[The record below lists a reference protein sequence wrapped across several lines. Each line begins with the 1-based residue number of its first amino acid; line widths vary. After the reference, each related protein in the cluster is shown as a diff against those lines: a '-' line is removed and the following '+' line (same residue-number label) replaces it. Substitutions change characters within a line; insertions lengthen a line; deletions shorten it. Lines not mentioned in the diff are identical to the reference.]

1 MAGFKETPRQ
11 KMIGMMYL
19 VLTALLALNVSKDIL
34 TAFVTVNKSME
45 ETNANFK
52 TKLDETYAKFDQQ
65 KSLSPDK
72 VTEYWQK
79 AQDAKKL
86 SQDLVDYLRVVRNE
100 VITATDRNVKS
111 VQQADTT
118 DLKDIASKDNFDAP
132 TLYFLG
138 TDVTK
143 GKADEMIQKFA
154 AFRTQM
160 TGLVKTDDQ
169 AKLQLGLNTEG
180 KFIDEYGKS
189 QSWKEHYFNRT
200 ILAADLVLLNKFIAE
215 IRNAEYDVVSRLY
228 TYISATDFKFSEI
241 SAKVI
246 PLRQYVFKGESFEAE
261 VLVAAYDT
269 TGSPK
274 VMYRMGS
281 EKWTGGTGTLVPGER
296 GLVNLKIGT
305 GGMNYGEQKYAGV
318 IIIKNP
324 QGIEE
329 ERPFSGSFVV
339 QEPLAV
345 ISPDKVSVL
354 YAGLNNPVSVSV
366 PGVPASAIDLKLAGG
381 NAKLVKGE
389 KGQYL
394 ITPNDRTQVK
404 LEVTAS
410 IGKEIRKMGER
421 TFRVMPVPAPVAIV
435 GGKKSMDAISTADLQ
450 RAQISA
456 VLRDFLFDDVR
467 YEVISFSIGAT
478 INGSFTDVAVVGN
491 KVNADAVSRILNR
504 VGARQLVTF
513 SNIKVKGPDGVKAID
528 PVVLKTL

>member
-86 SQDLVDYLRVVRNE
+86 SQELVDYLRVVRNE
-100 VITATDRNVKS
+100 VITATDRNIKS

-118 DLKDIASKDNFDAP
+118 DLKDISAKDNFDDP
-132 TLYFLG
+132 TRYFLG

-143 GKADEMIQKFA
+143 GKADEMITKFA
-154 AFRTQM
+154 DFRSRM
-160 TGLVKTDDQ
+160 TNFVKPEDQ
-169 AKLQLGLNTEG
+169 AKLQLGLSTEG
-180 KFIDEYGKS
+180 KFIDEYGKA
-189 QSWKEHYFNRT
+189 QSWKEHYFSRT

-228 TYISATDFKFSEI
+228 SYISATDFKFSEI

-281 EKWTGGTGTLVPGER
+281 DKWTGGSGTVVPGER

-305 GGMNYGEQKYAGV
+305 GGMGYGEQKYAGV

-366 PGVPASAIDLKLAGG
+366 PGVPASAIEMKLAGG
-381 NAKLVKGE
+381 NARLTKGD
-389 KGQYL
+389 KGQYI
-394 ITPNDRTQVK
+394 ITPNDRSQIK
-404 LEVTAS
+404 LEVTAK
-410 IGKEIRKMGER
+410 IGNEVRKMGER
-421 TFRVMPVPAPVAIV
+421 TFRVMPVPPPVAIV

-450 RAQISA
+450 RAQVSA

-491 KVNADAVSRILNR
+491 KVNGDAVSRILNR

-513 SNIKVKGPDGVKAID
+513 SNIKVKGPDGIKAID

>member
-79 AQDAKKL
+79 AQEAKKL

>member
-421 TFRVMPVPAPVAIV
+421 IFRVMPVPAPVAIV